1 MNLYE
6 IVLKVALSTITLTLT
21 LTHELL
27 SDAMV
32 MNKIYFVQDINCQ
45 YWVLGKVL
53 MDNTHRAAQCVPG
66 GG

>member
-6 IVLKVALSTITLTLT
+6 IVLKVALSTITLT

-32 MNKIYFVQDINCQ
+32 MNKIYFVHDINCQ
-45 YWVLGKVL
+45 YWVLAKVL
-53 MDNTHRAAQCVPG
+53 MDNAHRAAQCVPG